1 MDRLPIHLRATE
13 RTAVI
18 ALTSAAT
25 SALVAW
31 KARRGDDGTAGKSFR
46 VLGAAEAARFVV
58 AMDVRRGART
68 CRFTHSQ
75 TITNNDLNAW
85 TKKFID
91 EQLVNN
97 VIA

>member
-1 MDRLPIHLRATE
+1 MDRLPLHLRATE

-46 VLGAAEAARFVV
+46 VLGADGVRAVHRRNGWRKSQRPVV
-58 AMDVRRGART
+58 VRRL
-68 CRFTHSQ
+68 Q
-75 TITNNDLNAW
+75 TITNNDLNASA
-85 TKKFID
+85 KKIID
-91 EQLVNN
+91 GQLVNN